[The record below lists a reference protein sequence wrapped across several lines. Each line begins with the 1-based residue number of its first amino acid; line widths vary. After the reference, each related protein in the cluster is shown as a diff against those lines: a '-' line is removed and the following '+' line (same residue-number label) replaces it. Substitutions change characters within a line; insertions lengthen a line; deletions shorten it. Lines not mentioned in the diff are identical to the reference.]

1 MIIVVSYPFVRG
13 RTNFPSHHRSALF
26 FFLSSRKGQKRE
38 NLNEP
43 NENEEK
49 EGNELVEVESHI
61 LPRENTLVRPQSKM
75 CVK

>member
-1 MIIVVSYPFVRG
+1 MK
-13 RTNFPSHHRSALF
+13 RSMEIR
-26 FFLSSRKGQKRE
+26 FLGQKRE